1 MRDLIGDIARATA
14 FLSRLPVPE
23 RFFAG
28 YDGRMGGLAG
38 VFALSGL
45 VLSLPAGL
53 LLALLAACDASP
65 MLAAFLT
72 LAAQTMVTGALHE
85 DGLADCAD
93 GFGGG
98 RSRERILEIMKD
110 SRIGAMGAIALVA
123 VLLLKVAFIA
133 AAGDNWWRA
142 VLFATVLGRWV
153 DLYGI
158 FFFPAARE
166 GGLGRNFRDFIQRRD
181 FVFATV
187 LMILLCVLVSVAGA
201 PVAAWPAALLRAAIT
216 FVLALLTTHMLCRR
230 WTHALG
236 GLTGDIYGALC
247 EIGETVAL
255 AAMSATLR

>member
-110 SRIGAMGAIALVA
+110 SRIGAYGVIGLILVFGLRATALAALVETQTPLA
-123 VLLLKVAFIA
+123 LLLGFLGAAMISRAAMGWHWQRLPSARTGGVADSA
-133 AAGDNWWRA
+133 GQPAAQAVHACLASAAGILILF
-142 VLFATVLGRWV
+142 VLIGLPFT
-153 DLYGI
+153 
-158 FFFPAARE
+158 PA
-166 GGLGRNFRDFIQRRD
+166 L
-181 FVFATV
+181 
-187 LMILLCVLVSVAGA
+187 
-201 PVAAWPAALLRAAIT
+201 AALLAAMGIAVYFT
-216 FVLALLTTHMLCRR
+216 GMARRKIGGHTGDTIGATQQLTETGFLAALALL
-230 WTHALG
+230 A
-236 GLTGDIYGALC
+236 
-247 EIGETVAL
+247 
-255 AAMSATLR
+255 